1 MLFNTFV
8 NGIICC
14 NYSLD
19 REERAEFIVLK
30 KAKKKKSKK
39 LKIEKILI

>member
-8 NGIICC
+8 NGKSFVVIIVWT
-14 NYSLD
+14 
-19 REERAEFIVLK
+19 ERAEFIVLK